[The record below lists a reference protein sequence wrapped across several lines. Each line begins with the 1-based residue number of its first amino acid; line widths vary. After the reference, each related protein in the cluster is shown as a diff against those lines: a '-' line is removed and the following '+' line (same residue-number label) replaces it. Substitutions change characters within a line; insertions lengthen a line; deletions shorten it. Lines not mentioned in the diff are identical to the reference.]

1 MIAPF
6 PRTVTKANVSQPL
19 DLGPPLLR
27 KVPNLCA
34 CTGHRFAP
42 PPAKLFPR
50 MRGKKHKRLAYAE
63 WLIGEEGTR
72 FDPANGLES

>member
-1 MIAPF
+1 
-6 PRTVTKANVSQPL
+6 
-19 DLGPPLLR
+19 
-27 KVPNLCA
+27 
-34 CTGHRFAP
+34 
-42 PPAKLFPR
+42 